1 MTGKQAYARDAICLK
16 LAPIPFAFL
25 CLYQGGPGEAGGRG
39 GEVLPPGRGLQLAA
53 LKRSWIDP

>member
-25 CLYQGGPGEAGGRG
+25 CLYQGGPGEAGGR
-39 GEVLPPGRGLQLAA
+39 EEKSFLLEEACNLQ
-53 LKRSWIDP
+53 P